1 MLECWSRGRGRI
13 SIQYIYLCLQ
23 TECGVQSAVLRI
35 RKSHGCLS
43 GVCLGAGAAR
53 GRAGLAG
60 GLERAVCS
68 LIDLSLLY

>member
-23 TECGVQSAVLRI
+23 TECGVQSAVL